1 MNGLP
6 GSNGSA
12 NGGAVTGAIGADENG
27 VYGIPQQQPTTV
39 IGADANGV
47 YGVNPNTGGN
57 NVLYQ
62 GSPNWTMPGNTKGNS
77 FNTIFGSDSNTGV
90 FNSNP

>member
-1 MNGLP
+1 MP

-27 VYGIPQQQPTTV
+27 IYGIPQQQPTTV

-47 YGVNPNTGGN
+47 YGVNPNTGSN

-62 GSPNWTMPGNTKGNS
+62 GSPNWTMPNQRNG
-77 FNTIFGSDSNTGV
+77 FNTIFGSNSNTGV
-90 FNSNP
+90 FNANP